1 MQHPSMIERHGLL
14 RRRALLLAA
23 GGLAGH
29 VVVGCGGGGDAP
41 AAAPATSAA
50 VLRLQSFAAGSGTAN
65 ATLQNEAGGGISV
78 FTSGTGALDQVLYRN
93 GGATHRVF
101 YGANGAVERVVDEA
115 TGEFLTV
122 TSVDAMRTDFN
133 LYDANGAWL
142 AGLAILQ
149 AADGSWSSAP
159 IVSSSGLAGKQIT
172 GSLTGAVTAAFSL
185 LPTGTAGLGAATQLG
200 TSATLFAQVVPRARP
215 TTLAAALDRLTDRI
229 FPMAQ
234 AQSFTT
240 GNLFGLVKGAFI
252 ATAGALVYTSTLPL
266 APLIGTAIMGY
277 GAYKIY
283 QELTNVQSANWG
295 QIDATTSAI
304 LGGAMDDFRSGNA
317 DPLDTLKNKVSEYLD
332 RGSSALS
339 GLPTFDSV
347 RAAAKTTA
355 SNVASTVT
363 STARTAWQEVTGA
376 PPAGSTPLEGLL
388 VDNNGNS
395 SSTTGT
401 YDPAS
406 DTVTFDTGAASG
418 VRIQGS
424 GGAGSGGSTGN
435 GTYTV
440 TNNGVQTGNGT
451 FTSTTQALGAC
462 QTNASSGGQGAFTHV
477 YDMGQESGTFELS
490 YNMYSIPDRL
500 EVKGSDGTSLFSTGG
515 LVSGTDTVQ
524 VSFSG
529 GRMVYVIVTAPTD
542 GTAWDYSIGCPQ

>member
-185 LPTGTAGLGAATQLG
+185 LPAGTAGLGAATQLG

-215 TTLAAALDRLTDRI
+215 TTSV
-229 FPMAQ
+229 MA
-234 AQSFTT
+234 
-240 GNLFGLVKGAFI
+240 V
-252 ATAGALVYTSTLPL
+252 
-266 APLIGTAIMGY
+266 
-277 GAYKIY
+277 
-283 QELTNVQSANWG
+283 
-295 QIDATTSAI
+295 
-304 LGGAMDDFRSGNA
+304 
-317 DPLDTLKNKVSEYLD
+317 
-332 RGSSALS
+332 
-339 GLPTFDSV
+339 
-347 RAAAKTTA
+347 
-355 SNVASTVT
+355 
-363 STARTAWQEVTGA
+363 
-376 PPAGSTPLEGLL
+376 
-388 VDNNGNS
+388 GNS
-395 SSTTGT
+395 N
-401 YDPAS
+401 
-406 DTVTFDTGAASG
+406 
-418 VRIQGS
+418 
-424 GGAGSGGSTGN
+424 AG
-435 GTYTV
+435 
-440 TNNGVQTGNGT
+440 
-451 FTSTTQALGAC
+451 
-462 QTNASSGGQGAFTHV
+462 
-477 YDMGQESGTFELS
+477 
-490 YNMYSIPDRL
+490 
-500 EVKGSDGTSLFSTGG
+500 
-515 LVSGTDTVQ
+515 
-524 VSFSG
+524 
-529 GRMVYVIVTAPTD
+529 
-542 GTAWDYSIGCPQ
+542 